1 MQEVEFSI
9 LRSAIASTSHLKIRK
24 NRNQPTKGR
33 KNRSQKSSDHLKKN
47 EEDFVELTGIFPKM
61 YTQHELLVTLH
72 TSRVLRVQF
81 FIMAFFGMDMANG
94 T

>member
-1 MQEVEFSI
+1 MKTNLEFVDLTAGR
-9 LRSAIASTSHLKIRK
+9 LRLKWKFRLLTTSKYQYVHSTYI
-24 NRNQPTKGR
+24 
-33 KNRSQKSSDHLKKN
+33 
-47 EEDFVELTGIFPKM
+47 
-61 YTQHELLVTLH
+61 HELLVALH